1 MESKFLSSIAPAP
14 SPTLSTFP
22 VSSDEATNRTIQSP
36 AAKSPAPPTTPST
49 PLSTQDIRRWRPA
62 AQRNLRNQWSK
73 LAALR
78 TQWFSLSSTARSYA
92 TSVVNSHLSQRYMD
106 AMDLGVLT
114 DMPDIRKKACRK
126 LFKQQVIIETYRSN
140 LLSSYKDMVA
150 VVTQMV
156 NVSKS
161 MRCYRK
167 GTNGS
172 ALTEFSLFPGDQNDT
187 GDGDGIPVFT
197 FWSIFDFEKLALE
210 LVQMFVSETNIKRL
224 LVMEICSI
232 GSEEFSQVDRLK
244 WSDHFYVGEFD
255 DLLKCNSNSNEVL
268 KQLVPRLESC
278 NSRTS
283 PMQSSN
289 QLESNIL
296 QVYLTTWLAEVN
308 VDRFRIGELFAMV
321 GEEMHVTIS

>member
-14 SPTLSTFP
+14 SPTLASFP
-22 VSSDEATNRTIQSP
+22 ASSDVATDRTIQSP
-36 AAKSPAPPTTPST
+36 AAKYPAPPTTPST
-49 PLSTQDIRRWRPA
+49 PLSAQDIRRWRPA

-126 LFKQQVIIETYRSN
+126 LFKQQETYRNN
-140 LLSSYKDMVA
+140 LWSSYKDMVA

-172 ALTEFSLFPGDQNDT
+172 ALTEFSLFPGGQNDT
-187 GDGDGIPVFT
+187 GDSDGIPVFT

-244 WSDHFYVGEFD
+244 WSDHFYVGEFE

-268 KQLVPRLESC
+268 NQLVPRLESC

-308 VDRFRIGELFAMV
+308 VDRFRLLYLDTG
-321 GEEMHVTIS
+321 

>member
-14 SPTLSTFP
+14 SPTLSTFQA
-22 VSSDEATNRTIQSP
+22 SSDVATDRTILSP
-36 AAKSPAPPTTPST
+36 AAKYPAPPTTPST
-49 PLSTQDIRRWRPA
+49 PLSAQDIRRWRPA

-78 TQWFSLSSTARSYA
+78 TKWFSLSSTARSYA

-126 LFKQQVIIETYRSN
+126 LFKQQV
-140 LLSSYKDMVA
+140 A

-187 GDGDGIPVFT
+187 GDSDGIPVFT

-244 WSDHFYVGEFD
+244 WSDHFYVGEFE

-268 KQLVPRLESC
+268 NQLVPRLESC

-289 QLESNIL
+289 QLETNIL

-308 VDRFRIGELFAMV
+308 VDKFRIGELFAMV

>member
-1 MESKFLSSIAPAP
+1 METGGATKPEKPMVEVGCSEDAMVFLILHCSIICHFC
-14 SPTLSTFP
+14 SQFT
-22 VSSDEATNRTIQSP
+22 
-36 AAKSPAPPTTPST
+36 
-49 PLSTQDIRRWRPA
+49 
-62 AQRNLRNQWSK
+62 
-73 LAALR
+73 
-78 TQWFSLSSTARSYA
+78 SLPKIWC
-92 TSVVNSHLSQRYMD
+92 RYMD

-126 LFKQQVIIETYRSN
+126 LFKQQETYRSN